1 MGKFCSQCGRPLEE
15 GEVCNC
21 QQQAQPQSEQQSQTE
36 QQQMGPQSQTGQ
48 QSNAQQ
54 LNQAVGKAAEATK
67 ALAGK
72 IVPILKN
79 PVEELK
85 GIAAT
90 GDSKLGIQM
99 VLCNIIASFL
109 LLIIGMIALR
119 LKLGDM
125 AEYMEIPYMKIVLV
139 GTIVLAA
146 YYFAMA
152 GILFGFT
159 KAFAKGTEVNFAQS
173 ITAVGGK
180 ALYDI
185 AVFVLGALCLVINGV
200 FGFYVIMAGLAF
212 TYLLMVVTYSESVA
226 LKGSFKVYVLAITYI
241 CMMVLLI
248 FAMKSFAQSL
258 FDTVFAG
265 SLGSLGNLYNVII
278 E

>member
-21 QQQAQPQSEQQSQTE
+21 QQQSQPQSEQQSQTE
-36 QQQMGPQSQTGQ
+36 QQQMGQQSQTGQ
-48 QSNAQQ
+48 QSNAQQQ

-125 AEYMEIPYMKIVLV
+125 AEYMEIP
-139 GTIVLAA
+139 
-146 YYFAMA
+146 
-152 GILFGFT
+152 
-159 KAFAKGTEVNFAQS
+159 
-173 ITAVGGK
+173 
-180 ALYDI
+180 
-185 AVFVLGALCLVINGV
+185 
-200 FGFYVIMAGLAF
+200 
-212 TYLLMVVTYSESVA
+212 
-226 LKGSFKVYVLAITYI
+226 
-241 CMMVLLI
+241 
-248 FAMKSFAQSL
+248 
-258 FDTVFAG
+258 
-265 SLGSLGNLYNVII
+265 
-278 E
+278 

>member
-21 QQQAQPQSEQQSQTE
+21 QHQSQPQSEQQSQTE
-36 QQQMGPQSQTGQ
+36 QQQMGQQSQTGQ
-48 QSNAQQ
+48 QSNAQQQ

-125 AEYMEIPYMKIVLV
+125 AEYMEIPYVKIVLV
-139 GTIVLAA
+139 GTIVMAA

-159 KAFAKGTEVNFAQS
+159 KAFAKGSEVHFAQS

-185 AVFVLGALCLVINGV
+185 AVFVLGALCMVISSG
-200 FGFYVIMAGLAF
+200 FGLYVIMAGMAF
-212 TYLLMVVTYSESVA
+212 TYLLMVITYSESVA

-265 SLGSLGNLYNVII
+265 SLGNLFSGIGM
-278 E
+278 